1 MTSTHAPRQ
10 HRSFASRLFGYDIFI
25 SFALGFSGRGT
36 QSYASDLARQLRER
50 DFAVFYSEDEA
61 APGEDLDDTLR
72 EALRHSRILVV
83 IANRGTLETPR
94 WVRVEVEEFRKAHP
108 GRPVIPISIDGAL
121 EDPTLLDTIRPWL
134 NVKETIWLDDTQ
146 DAVDKGAASRPVVER
161 LSLAPRRLRT
171 AQWWRV
177 TVIGVALSL
186 VALTA
191 SSLWSEQRA
200 RANAARAEASA
211 TAARAAEARAL
222 GELRASTGL
231 RLRAPRAG
239 RAGHAATARCP
250 APDRPR
256 PRPRP
261 GGRRRPAGRTARQA
275 QPCSPRQRQRGAAD
289 NGDQPRQ

>member
-1 MTSTHAPRQ
+1 MCVAAIAWQAHPRW
-10 HRSFASRLFGYDIFI
+10 
-25 SFALGFSGRGT
+25 
-36 QSYASDLARQLRER
+36 
-50 DFAVFYSEDEA
+50 
-61 APGEDLDDTLR
+61 P
-72 EALRHSRILVV
+72 LVV

-146 DAVDKGAASRPVVER
+146 DAVDKGAASRPVVGR

-231 RLRAPRAG
+231 RLRAESTAMLARLRPEPDERAMLQLLAAQHLTAPG
-239 RAGHAATARCP
+239 RALDPEAEG
-250 APDRPR
+250 DLQ
-256 PRPRP
+256 
-261 GGRRRPAGRTARQA
+261 AGLLAKRNLVRLASGSEA
-275 QPCSPRQRQRGAAD
+275 LLY
-289 NGDQPRQ
+289 